1 MPVQKQWTDQR
12 IENIVGNLLRA
23 GVLLS
28 AVVVLCG
35 GVLYLIK
42 YGHAPADY
50 RIFRGEP
57 TDLKSVS
64 GIVRD
69 ASVLP
74 GRFDG
79 GGASLPSAP
88 FGTMR
93 TSPRATRSPG
103 FSSKTMDPERPVA
116 SLSYSP
122 SQRPASAE
130 TSERSPATGTLGEGF
145 FEE

>member
-23 GVLLS
+23 GVILS

-57 TDLKSVS
+57 TDLKSVN

-69 ASVLP
+69 AFALHSRGIIQL
-74 GRFDG
+74 G
-79 GGASLPSAP
+79 LLLLI
-88 FGTMR
+88 
-93 TSPRATRSPG
+93 AT
-103 FSSKTMDPERPVA
+103 PVA
-116 SLSYSP
+116 RVAFSIFGFAEEKDRMYVTFTLIVLLILLYSLIGS
-122 SQRPASAE
+122 AS
-130 TSERSPATGTLGEGF
+130 GV
-145 FEE
+145 

>member
-1 MPVQKQWTDQR
+1 LPVQKEWTDQR

-23 GVLLS
+23 GVLVS

-69 ASVLP
+69 ASTLHSR
-74 GRFDG
+74 GLIQLG
-79 GGASLPSAP
+79 LLLLI
-88 FGTMR
+88 
-93 TSPRATRSPG
+93 AT
-103 FSSKTMDPERPVA
+103 PVA
-116 SLSYSP
+116 RVAFSIFGFAEEKDRMYVVFTVIVLLILLYSLIGS
-122 SQRPASAE
+122 AS
-130 TSERSPATGTLGEGF
+130 GF
-145 FEE
+145 

>member
-1 MPVQKQWTDQR
+1 LPVQNEWTDQK

-35 GVLYLIK
+35 GILYLIK

-57 TDLKSVS
+57 TDLTSVS

-69 ASVLP
+69 AFALHSRGLIQL
-74 GRFDG
+74 G
-79 GGASLPSAP
+79 LLLLI
-88 FGTMR
+88 
-93 TSPRATRSPG
+93 AT
-103 FSSKTMDPERPVA
+103 PVA
-116 SLSYSP
+116 RVAFSIFGFAEVKDPMYVAFTVIVLLILLYSLIGS
-122 SQRPASAE
+122 AS
-130 TSERSPATGTLGEGF
+130 GG
-145 FEE
+145 

>member
-23 GVLLS
+23 GVILS

-57 TDLKSVS
+57 TDLKSLS

-69 ASVLP
+69 AFTLRSRGIIQL
-74 GRFDG
+74 G
-79 GGASLPSAP
+79 LLLLI
-88 FGTMR
+88 
-93 TSPRATRSPG
+93 AT
-103 FSSKTMDPERPVA
+103 PVA
-116 SLSYSP
+116 RVAFSIFGFAEEKDRMYVTFTVIVLLILLYSLIGS
-122 SQRPASAE
+122 AS
-130 TSERSPATGTLGEGF
+130 GV
-145 FEE
+145 